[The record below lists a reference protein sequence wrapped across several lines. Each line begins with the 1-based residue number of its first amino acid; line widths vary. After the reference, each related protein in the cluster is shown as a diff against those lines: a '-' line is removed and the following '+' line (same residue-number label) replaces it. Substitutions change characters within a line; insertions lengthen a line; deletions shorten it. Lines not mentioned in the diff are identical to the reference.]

1 VVNDFGLN
9 KIKFNFN
16 SLCYFSTWLQNHSLY
31 MILTKTSADKKLR
44 RMALEIAER
53 NADKPAIIIIGIKD
67 NGLFIAKKIEQF
79 LQPIFHGTVKTIS
92 LSINKKSPERIELSE
107 EVNLQNQAI
116 LLVDDVANSGR
127 TMLYALAP
135 LLERYPSQI
144 ETLALV
150 ERTHKLFPVALNYV
164 GLSVSTKEEENI
176 EVMVDGGEV
185 MGAVIKMAP

>member
-1 VVNDFGLN
+1 
-9 KIKFNFN
+9 
-16 SLCYFSTWLQNHSLY
+16 
-31 MILTKTSADKKLR
+31 MILTRATANKKLR

-53 NADKPAIIIIGIKD
+53 NAEKPAIIIIGIKD

-79 LQPIFHGTVKTIS
+79 LQPIFNGTVKTIS

-107 EVNLQNQAI
+107 EVNIQNKAI

-127 TMLYALAP
+127 TMLYALVP

-176 EVMVDGGEV
+176 EVVVEAEEVVGAIIKVDLLIV
-185 MGAVIKMAP
+185 